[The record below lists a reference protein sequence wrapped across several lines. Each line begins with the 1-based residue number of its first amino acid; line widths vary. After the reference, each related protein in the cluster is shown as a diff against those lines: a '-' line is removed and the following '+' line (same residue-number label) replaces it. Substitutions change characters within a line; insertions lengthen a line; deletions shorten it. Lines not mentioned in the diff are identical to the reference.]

1 MAKFKPARGRKK
13 KGTRP
18 QGAVPCVIFL
28 ISAMAL
34 VLLLLYFVMK
44 SSAT

>member
-1 MAKFKPARGRKK
+1 MAKLKPVRGKKK

-28 ISAMAL
+28 ISGMIL
-34 VLLLLYFVMK
+34 LLLLLYAVMK
-44 SSAT
+44 SSGT